1 MKPVAFDYERPTTLS
16 DAAMLLGQANGF
28 SKVLAGGQSLG
39 PMLNLRLAQPEL
51 LVDITSIAELT
62 AVDDSQDHLEIGACV
77 THANIEDGR
86 IPDHFGGLLQRV
98 AGRIAYRAVRN
109 RGTVGGSLAHAD
121 PAADWLSALS
131 LAGADATIATP
142 RGSRTVAVADLV
154 LSSFTTVIRPDE
166 IIRSVRIPKFSAG
179 ARWGFY
185 KFSQKAG
192 EFAHAIGGV
201 LHDPAR
207 GRFRAVIGAIET
219 APIVVADASA
229 LFGGTFRPDVA
240 EHLDEPAVLQLARPT
255 KRQGRVYPKPRAGG
269 LEARGQTGGRTVKAL
284 SLTINGRN
292 VKAEVAPRLN
302 LADFLREHQALTAT
316 HVGCEHGVCGACTI
330 LIDGAPARSC
340 ITFAAAA
347 NGAEITTL
355 EGFESDPVMALLREA
370 FAENHGLQCGFC
382 TPGMLMTGRDI
393 ITRLPDADEKRIRL
407 ELSGNLCRCTGYVG
421 IVKAIQSAQAA
432 ASKAG
437 LARQSASRGIG
448 PVGSHP
454 PAGAQ
459 DYSQRPAA
467 SARTQPVA
475 APAENFGAIDWPSVE
490 REGVELHQSFSV
502 PFPRD
507 QVWRFFAD
515 LDQVASC
522 MPGARLTGPMTGN
535 RAEGEVNVKL
545 GPIVSAFHG
554 VLDVARDDSGLPR
567 NRARRRPGR
576 QEPVQRAGDHHL
588 HCRFPDRGR
597 IPGRRLGQV
606 PAERC
611 ASAIQPLGA
620 RQRRRRPSDAG
631 VCAKSRSPAVR
642 QAARIRERR
651 YSRCRRRR
659 RDRRSSVRIAA
670 FFRRLFG
677 G

>member
-1 MKPVAFDYERPTTLS
+1 
-16 DAAMLLGQANGF
+16 
-28 SKVLAGGQSLG
+28 
-39 PMLNLRLAQPEL
+39 
-51 LVDITSIAELT
+51 
-62 AVDDSQDHLEIGACV
+62 
-77 THANIEDGR
+77 
-86 IPDHFGGLLQRV
+86 
-98 AGRIAYRAVRN
+98 
-109 RGTVGGSLAHAD
+109 
-121 PAADWLSALS
+121 
-131 LAGADATIATP
+131 
-142 RGSRTVAVADLV
+142 
-154 LSSFTTVIRPDE
+154 
-166 IIRSVRIPKFSAG
+166 
-179 ARWGFY
+179 
-185 KFSQKAG
+185 
-192 EFAHAIGGV
+192 
-201 LHDPAR
+201 
-207 GRFRAVIGAIET
+207 
-219 APIVVADASA
+219 
-229 LFGGTFRPDVA
+229 
-240 EHLDEPAVLQLARPT
+240 
-255 KRQGRVYPKPRAGG
+255 
-269 LEARGQTGGRTVKAL
+269 VKAL

-302 LADFLREHQALTAT
+302 LVDFLREHQALTAT

-355 EGFESDPVMALLREA
+355 EGLESDPAMALLREA

-437 LARQSASRGIG
+437 LANQPASRGIG

-475 APAENFGAIDWPSVE
+475 APAENFGAIDWQAVE
-490 REGVELHQSFSV
+490 REGVELRQSFPV

-515 LDQVASC
+515 LDQVAGC

-554 VLDVARDDSGLPR
+554 VLDVARDDTGFRGTVCGAGRDARSPSSARAIITYTVDSPTAATSRVDVSVKFLLTGALAQFSRSGLVKDVADHLTR
-567 NRARRRPGR
+567 VFAQNLEARLSGKPLVS
-576 QEPVQRAGDHHL
+576 ESANTLDAGAVA
-588 HCRFPDRGR
+588 RSAIFGR
-597 IPGRRLGQV
+597 IG
-606 PAERC
+606 
-611 ASAIQPLGA
+611 
-620 RQRRRRPSDAG
+620 
-631 VCAKSRSPAVR
+631 
-642 QAARIRERR
+642 
-651 YSRCRRRR
+651 
-659 RDRRSSVRIAA
+659 A